1 MSLPQ
6 EIPLTHEELHQL
18 LAEKRLARLAT
29 IDEEG
34 WPQVTPVWFE
44 YRNGVVEV
52 VSEKKSFKV
61 RNMLRN
67 NRVAL
72 VVDEDSPPN
81 RSVMMKGL
89 ADVMEKGVGGAI
101 LRQAVKYLGD
111 EDGRVYA
118 DSLHSQDF
126 VLVRIRPVKTK
137 TWSYR

>member
-6 EIPLTHEELHQL
+6 EIPLTDEELHQL
-18 LAEKRLARLAT
+18 LGERRLARLAT
-29 IDEEG
+29 IDKEG
-34 WPQVTPVWFE
+34 WPQVTPVWFK

-67 NRVAL
+67 RRVAL
-72 VVDEDSPPN
+72 VVEEDASPN
-81 RSVMMKGL
+81 RSVMIKGF
-89 ADVMEKGVGGAI
+89 ADVVEKDVGEAI
-101 LRQAVKYLGD
+101 LRQSVKYLGD
-111 EDGRVYA
+111 ENGRVYA
-118 DSLHSQDF
+118 GSLHSQDF